1 MKFRQN
7 SKEHIDNVATDD
19 WVLAARMSQAAPCN
33 VFCKNC
39 EAKLEVLI
47 FFENPV
53 LCGVGLGSS
62 TKQRSSVR
70 RCTAFMDQHLSM
82 YESDSV
88 ERRR

>member
-1 MKFRQN
+1 
-7 SKEHIDNVATDD
+7 
-19 WVLAARMSQAAPCN
+19 MSETAPCN

-53 LCGVGLGSS
+53 LGGVGLGSS
-62 TKQRSSVR
+62 TKQRSSIR
-70 RCTAFMDQHLSM
+70 QCAAFIDQHLSM

-88 ERRR
+88 ARRR

>member
-1 MKFRQN
+1 
-7 SKEHIDNVATDD
+7 
-19 WVLAARMSQAAPCN
+19 MSEAAPCN
-33 VFCKNC
+33 IFCKNC
-39 EAKLEVLI
+39 EATLEVLI

-70 RCTAFMDQHLSM
+70 QCAAFMDQHLSM

-88 ERRR
+88 ARRR